1 MFRIERFAV
10 HDGPGIRTT
19 VFFKGC
25 PLRCTWCH
33 SPESQSIEPELMFRE
48 QRCIRCF
55 ECIDSCQLG
64 AISRVDAQPVVDMA
78 LCRCCGDC
86 ADGCPT
92 GARTQ
97 AGSVVTESRVLEDIA
112 RDTIFFDQ
120 SGGGVTFSG
129 GEPLMQPDFLVALLD
144 GCRSLRIHT
153 TVDTCGAAL
162 PRTLDRVADRAD
174 LFLFDLK
181 HLDDAR
187 HRQVTG
193 SSNAQILDN
202 LQALA
207 ARKANV
213 IVRFPLIPGI
223 NDDEDHIERLGRFV
237 RSIGL
242 SRIDVLPYHRAG
254 SAKYAA
260 LRRDYALA
268 QSEPPSGADRARAV
282 HLLADCG
289 LEAAVGGKP

>member
-1 MFRIERFAV
+1 M
-10 HDGPGIRTT
+10 
-19 VFFKGC
+19 
-25 PLRCTWCH
+25 
-33 SPESQSIEPELMFRE
+33 S
-48 QRCIRCF
+48 
-55 ECIDSCQLG
+55 
-64 AISRVDAQPVVDMA
+64 
-78 LCRCCGDC
+78 
-86 ADGCPT
+86 
-92 GARTQ
+92 
-97 AGSVVTESRVLEDIA
+97 ESRVLEEIA

-153 TVDTCGAAL
+153 TVDTCGVAA
-162 PRTLDRVADRAD
+162 PRILDRVAQRAD

-193 SSNAQILDN
+193 SSNVQILDN

-207 ARKANV
+207 ARKASV
-213 IVRFPLIPGI
+213 IVRFPLIPDI
-223 NDDEDHIERLGRFV
+223 NDDPGHIGRLGRFV
-237 RSIGL
+237 RAIGL

-254 SAKYAA
+254 TGKYQAIG
-260 LRRDYALA
+260 RDYALA
-268 QSEPPSGADRARAV
+268 GSEPPSADARARAV
-282 HLLADCG
+282 QILTDCG